1 MDMMELPKV
10 NNKLLKV
17 LIFQTEL
24 VLNGGPS
31 SQNYFDEMK
40 LSFLK
45 GKSI

>member
-1 MDMMELPKV
+1 MMESPKV

-24 VLNGGPS
+24 VPNGGPG

-40 LSFLK
+40 LFFLK
-45 GKSI
+45 DKSI